1 MMTIG
6 VLQLDFL
13 IPGSRSLKDKRRVI
27 KSLRERM
34 RNRFNC
40 AVAETDFQ
48 DLWNRSRLTVCV
60 VSGES
65 QHANTQLNE
74 IARFAGS
81 ARDAELV
88 DYRIE
93 ML

>member
-1 MMTIG
+1 MTIG

-13 IPGSRSLKDKRRVI
+13 VPGSRSLKDKRRVI

-34 RNRFNC
+34 RGKFNC
-40 AVAETDFQ
+40 AVAETEFQ
-48 DLWNRSRLTVCV
+48 DLWNRARLTVCV

-74 IARFAGS
+74 IARFAS
-81 ARDAELV
+81 QSRDAEMI
-88 DYRIE
+88 DYRIH

>member
-1 MMTIG
+1 MTIG

-13 IPGSRSLKDKRRVI
+13 VPGSRSLKDKRRVI

-34 RNRFNC
+34 RGRFNC
-40 AVAETDFQ
+40 AVAETEFQ
-48 DLWNRSRLTVCV
+48 DVWNRARLTVCV
-60 VSGES
+60 VSTES

-74 IARFAGS
+74 IARFAS
-81 ARDAELV
+81 QSRDAEMI
-88 DYRIE
+88 DYQIQ